1 MPCDAVYVTVL
12 KSLRF
17 HPSTLKTKR
26 FQNDAFSKV
35 STFET
40 FFKCLFFIGVF
51 KKQKDMFTPRYVRV
65 SSEYVCLVGLND
77 GDSVIF
83 SVTPAV
89 EFIATKLV
97 NGGAEAQQPLGIIDN
112 SRRKELAEI
121 DVVELVVC
129 NYCGIEH
136 GYWKQN

>member
-1 MPCDAVYVTVL
+1 MM
-12 KSLRF
+12 
-17 HPSTLKTKR
+17 R
-26 FQNDAFSKV
+26 FQKSQLLKPFLNVF
-35 STFET
+35 
-40 FFKCLFFIGVF
+40 FFIGVF